1 MVVFDLASSRS
12 EWKEAA
18 QDAWGGS
25 GLEVGPTLWLEP
37 ANAGRP
43 AQLLLPATTRLRR
56 LRSLLEMLDGNHLRP
71 LCVARMREEHHQS
84 VVGEHA
90 RIARNPPAGFG

>member
-1 MVVFDLASSRS
+1 MLFLWFDHPLI
-12 EWKEAA
+12 EA
-18 QDAWGGS
+18 
-25 GLEVGPTLWLEP
+25 WLE
-37 ANAGRP
+37 R
-43 AQLLLPATTRLRR
+43 QLATSRLTTSRTTRLRR